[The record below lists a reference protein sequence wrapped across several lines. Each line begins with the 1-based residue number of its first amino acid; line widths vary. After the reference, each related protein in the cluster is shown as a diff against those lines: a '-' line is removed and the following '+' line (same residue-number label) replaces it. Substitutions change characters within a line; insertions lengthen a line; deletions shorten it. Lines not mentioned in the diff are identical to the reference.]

1 VPLSGFFSGIKR
13 FAGEKLSE
21 AQRGYGQL
29 DKNVFGGVL
38 PGGAASPLSEVKG
51 RFNQAR
57 LDAAG
62 SALNTLPD
70 RVNLFTRY
78 MTGVG
83 NSNLQLD
90 ESTLNDLRRSTE
102 KTPVIQQEKKVTMLP
117 GNVETT
123 FKFEVPTY
131 GPGFPESG
139 PVNPYGIGT
148 ASAPKS
154 VTNTLGRFNATV
166 DARANTIRIQDKYDM
181 VNESEDPDLVSG
193 KFQPQKAWNEIESIW
208 NPAAGLRNLSIKNK
222 IFAPEEKQYNPKN
235 VQKALSATGES
246 PTYSPATRFARALM
260 YVSTV
265 KPKAYDV
272 NITIP
277 MEREIQ

>member
-1 VPLSGFFSGIKR
+1 MPLSGFFSGIKR
-13 FAGEKLSE
+13 FAGEKLGE

-57 LDAAG
+57 LGAAG

-102 KTPVIQQEKKVTMLP
+102 KTPIIQQEKKVTMLP

-131 GPGFPESG
+131 GPGLPESG
-139 PVNPYGIGT
+139 PVNPYDFRIT
-148 ASAPKS
+148 AAPKS
-154 VTNTLGRFNATV
+154 VTNTLGRFNAIV
-166 DARANTIRIQDKYDM
+166 DARANKIRIQDKYDM
-181 VNESEDPDLVSG
+181 VNEAEDPDLVSG

-222 IFAPEEKQYNPKN
+222 IFVPEEKQYNPQN
-235 VQKALSATGES
+235 VQKALSTTGES

-272 NITIP
+272 DITIP
-277 MEREIQ
+277 MEREIR